1 VSNAQRTRRMRRRF
15 LALSLAALAR
25 PVMAQ
30 GNRPATPAAQPPPAR
45 PSSAPQGSP
54 LPSAPA
60 PYAPPPP
67 AEASAFAP
75 VVPGRALRFPDD
87 EGSHP
92 EFRIEWWYITG
103 WLKDEVG
110 KLSGFQV
117 TFFRT
122 RPNVVVDNPSR
133 FAPTQLIVAHA
144 ALADPQRGRLLH
156 EERAA
161 RAVLGLAGAAEG
173 RTDVVLRDWRLA
185 RDGAGL
191 HAKIPGRELGLDLT
205 FAQTIGPLLHGESGF
220 SRKGPGALAASWYY
234 SLPHLQV
241 SGSVRT
247 KDGTARVTGSA
258 WLDHE
263 WSSAPLEE
271 PASGWDWIGLNL
283 DDGGAL
289 MAFRIR
295 SATRANYWSGATLRR
310 PDGSTRIF
318 SAQQVAWIPLR
329 EWRSPRTGASYPVS
343 WNVRIDELVLQ
354 IEPLMD
360 DQELDA
366 RTTTGTVYWEGAV
379 GVQLERREIGRGYL
393 EMTGY
398 WRTFRP

>member
-1 VSNAQRTRRMRRRF
+1 VSRARFARRRF

-25 PVMAQ
+25 PACAQ
-30 GNRPATPAAQPPPAR
+30 IPVQTQPPK
-45 PSSAPQGSP
+45 SAPSP
-54 LPSAPA
+54 RGPQ
-60 PYAPPPP
+60 PPGATQQTAG
-67 AEASAFAP
+67 AEASPGTPPTNAGAAPFAP

-92 EFRIEWWYITG
+92 DFRIEWWYVTG
-103 WLKDEVG
+103 WLKDDTG

-122 RPNVVVDNPSR
+122 RPTDTGANPSR
-133 FAPTQLIVAHA
+133 FAPAQLIIAHA
-144 ALADPQRGRLLH
+144 ALADPQRERLLH

-161 RAVLGLAGAAEG
+161 RAVLGLAGAAEL

-185 RDGAGL
+185 RGDTGL
-191 HAKIPGRELGLDLT
+191 RATIPGRELGLDLT
-205 FAQTIGPLLHGESGF
+205 FAETTAPLLHGESGF
-220 SRKGPGALAASWYY
+220 SRKGPGALSASWYY
-234 SLPHLQV
+234 TLPHLRV

-271 PASGWDWIGLNL
+271 PASGWDWIGINL

-289 MAFRIR
+289 MVYRIR

-329 EWRSPRTGASYPVS
+329 EWRSSRTGASYPVA
-343 WNVRIDELVLQ
+343 WNVRVDELVLQ

-366 RTTTGTVYWEGAV
+366 RLTTGTVYWEGAV
-379 GVQLERREIGRGYL
+379 TLQLERREIGRGYL

-398 WRTFRP
+398 WRAFRP